1 MTLEQRVQH
10 LLGQQAWLI
19 LTLQQ
24 EIDTLKAKLAE
35 AAKSD
40 PPKG

>member
-10 LLGQQAWLI
+10 LLGQQQWLI

-24 EIDTLKAKLAE
+24 EIDTLKAKAE
-35 AAKSD
+35 AAKAD